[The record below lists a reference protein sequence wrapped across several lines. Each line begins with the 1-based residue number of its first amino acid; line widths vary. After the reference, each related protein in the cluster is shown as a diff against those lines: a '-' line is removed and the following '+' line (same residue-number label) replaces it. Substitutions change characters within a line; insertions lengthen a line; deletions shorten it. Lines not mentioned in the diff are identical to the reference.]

1 MAPVCHGVCHR
12 YKPNWLGM
20 AAGSVRYTNT
30 TCRCTTCATWL
41 IIESGI
47 IGNRCRCCNT
57 LVKRKPKA
65 KDNRQKLQQ
74 RSMGAKTVLVCKVD

>member
-20 AAGSVRYTNT
+20 AAGSVRYTDT

-47 IGNRCRCCNT
+47 TGNRCRCCNT

-74 RSMGAKTVLVCKVD
+74 RSMGVKTVLVCKVD

>member
-20 AAGSVRYTNT
+20 AAGSVRYTDT

-41 IIESGI
+41 IIDSGI

-57 LVKRKPKA
+57 LVKRKPTNK
-65 KDNRQKLQQ
+65 KCLQKLEQ
-74 RSMGAKTVLVCKVD
+74 RMLVCKVD